1 MASNLITTK
10 ELYNVRVMG
19 GKNATKRIGKVRAFV
34 YHPKER
40 RCIGIMVKRPDLLWM
55 FHRKDLFVSLDGF
68 EFEDVRVVLSDDSK
82 TRDKAACKAIDVRL
96 DDCVIWGGM
105 PVVTES
111 GATLGTVGVVT
122 FSLVTGKVESFL
134 VDTGATANALL
145 GTRSV
150 PGDLVL
156 GFRRGIGCALAGE
169 YEGSDVAASEIGEI
183 RRRPIGRQILRHEF
197 GRFAWQASKRCE
209 PTRDDLFPCRIRKAP
224 QIGFRI
230 LHRIQIAAALRL
242 LRACRLRLRA
252 RLRGIR
258 RLIGRRSRGEADNSE
273 HACGGKTCD
282 RKAAC
287 AQCASRNAHMHF
299 PPFPR

>member
-40 RCIGIMVKRPDLLWM
+40 RCVGIMVKRPDLLWM

-68 EFEDVRVVLSDDSK
+68 EFEDGRVVLPDDSK

-169 YEGSDVAASEIGEI
+169 YEGSDENPVLGAILVKDEAAEIAVEGGAAEKAGAAKPEKNSTTDEEALAVDDVEEDATEVVPDEVPKKKPAKKASQDSASEG
-183 RRRPIGRQILRHEF
+183 IGRAVGSQLKAAGGMFSAFKEEF
-197 GRFAWQASKRCE
+197 DKAR
-209 PTRDDLFPCRIRKAP
+209 RDD
-224 QIGFRI
+224 
-230 LHRIQIAAALRL
+230 
-242 LRACRLRLRA
+242 
-252 RLRGIR
+252 
-258 RLIGRRSRGEADNSE
+258 
-273 HACGGKTCD
+273 
-282 RKAAC
+282 
-287 AQCASRNAHMHF
+287 
-299 PPFPR
+299 

>member
-19 GKNATKRIGKVRAFV
+19 GKNASKRIGKVRAFV

-68 EFEDVRVVLSDDSK
+68 EFEDGRVVLADDAK

-122 FSLVTGKVESFL
+122 FSLVTGKVEWSIR
-134 VDTGATANALL
+134 GRRQ
-145 GTRSV
+145 TRFWARARSQAISCWGFGVASV
-150 PGDLVL
+150 
-156 GFRRGIGCALAGE
+156 
-169 YEGSDVAASEIGEI
+169 
-183 RRRPIGRQILRHEF
+183 
-197 GRFAWQASKRCE
+197 
-209 PTRDDLFPCRIRKAP
+209 
-224 QIGFRI
+224 
-230 LHRIQIAAALRL
+230 
-242 LRACRLRLRA
+242 A
-252 RLRGIR
+252 RLRGNTR
-258 RLIGRRSRGEADNSE
+258 
-273 HACGGKTCD
+273 D
-282 RKAAC
+282 RTRTP
-287 AQCASRNAHMHF
+287 SSV
-299 PPFPR
+299 PFW

>member
-40 RCIGIMVKRPDLLWM
+40 RCVGIMVKRPDLLWM

-68 EFEDVRVVLSDDSK
+68 EFEDGRVVLSDDSK

-111 GATLGTVGVVT
+111 GATLGAVGVVT
-122 FSLVTGKVESFL
+122 FSLGTGKVESFL

-169 YEGSDVAASEIGEI
+169 YEGSDENPVLGAILVKDEAAEIAVEGGCCH
-183 RRRPIGRQILRHEF
+183 RCRHGQGAYRGR
-197 GRFAWQASKRCE
+197 
-209 PTRDDLFPCRIRKAP
+209 
-224 QIGFRI
+224 
-230 LHRIQIAAALRL
+230 
-242 LRACRLRLRA
+242 
-252 RLRGIR
+252 
-258 RLIGRRSRGEADNSE
+258 
-273 HACGGKTCD
+273 
-282 RKAAC
+282 
-287 AQCASRNAHMHF
+287 
-299 PPFPR
+299 

>member
-68 EFEDVRVVLSDDSK
+68 EFEDGRVVLSDDSK

-111 GATLGTVGVVT
+111 GAMLGTVGVVT
-122 FSLVTGKVESFL
+122 FSLVTGRVESFL
-134 VDTGATANALL
+134 VDTGATGKRAFGHAL
-145 GTRSV
+145 GSRRSRA
-150 PGDLVL
+150 GISARHRLRAC
-156 GFRRGIGCALAGE
+156 GGIRGIGREPRPRCHSGE
-169 YEGSDVAASEIGEI
+169 
-183 RRRPIGRQILRHEF
+183 GRG
-197 GRFAWQASKRCE
+197 GRN
-209 PTRDDLFPCRIRKAP
+209 
-224 QIGFRI
+224 
-230 LHRIQIAAALRL
+230 
-242 LRACRLRLRA
+242 
-252 RLRGIR
+252 RG
-258 RLIGRRSRGEADNSE
+258 
-273 HACGGKTCD
+273 
-282 RKAAC
+282 
-287 AQCASRNAHMHF
+287 
-299 PPFPR
+299 